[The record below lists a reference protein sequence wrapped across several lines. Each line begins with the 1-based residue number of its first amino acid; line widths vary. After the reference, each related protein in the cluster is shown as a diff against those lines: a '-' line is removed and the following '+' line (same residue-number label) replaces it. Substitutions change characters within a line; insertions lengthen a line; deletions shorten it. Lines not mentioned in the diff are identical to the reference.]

1 MQKKKSLLVLGT
13 LFSLLLSACGGGT
26 PSSSAESS
34 SSSESSSSESSS
46 GNPHDEIVLE
56 KDLNP
61 NYQFDNT
68 VTNVNGSASYEIF
81 VRSFYDADGDGIG
94 DFKGIEKKV
103 PYLADLGVK
112 TLWLMP
118 IHPSTTYHGYEVDD
132 YYGVHSDFGT
142 MDDFDSM
149 VKEARKYN
157 IDIMIDM
164 VINHSSKRISW
175 FEQSYQDYKNK
186 KTGEDSYADYYIW
199 SDNSK
204 GSGKAKYKDLWYQYP
219 TVFVSSMPKLNLASE
234 KLKNE
239 IENITK
245 HWINH
250 GVKGFRLDAAMYY
263 YGSASTASNAE
274 FLTWLE
280 ETAHKYDPE
289 FYMVSE
295 VWSSGSTVL
304 SYYQSKC
311 DSFFTFDA
319 SFQSS
324 EGISDTSFSKIL
336 GATWGRPYSGV
347 SQKWLKA
354 TEKYERKLKEANPNG
369 YSSYFLT
376 NHDGDRL
383 STFYRDEPAKLAASV
398 YMLMPGTPFMYY
410 GEEIG
415 LLGKR
420 ITSPED
426 GTDVRR
432 RLPLIWSKE
441 DKTGQCVFP
450 EPTRKDLDDG
460 KQVELGIND
469 QLEIGYSQLNHYKKL
484 INIRNKYPLFKQAK
498 FTSMYDQL
506 EKEDNYVA
514 AYKLSVGDD
523 YIIVVHNLNPYNVTM
538 KAPGTEIIEEINTI
552 QLKPSLK
559 DGVLGLGGYST
570 VIMR

>member
-13 LFSLLLSACGGGT
+13 LFSLLLTSCGGGT
-26 PSSSAESS
+26 NP

-46 GNPHDEIVLE
+46 VNPYDEIVLE

-94 DFKGIEKKV
+94 DFKGIEQKI
-103 PYLADLGVK
+103 PYLADLGIK

-132 YYGVHSDFGT
+132 YFGVHSDFGT

-149 VKEARKYN
+149 VIEARKYN

-175 FEQSYQDYKNK
+175 FEQSYQDYKNG
-186 KTGEDSYADYYIW
+186 KTGEDSYADYYFW

-234 KLKNE
+234 NLRKE
-239 IENITK
+239 IEDITK

-263 YGSASTASNAE
+263 YGSASTSSNVE

-280 ETAHKYDPE
+280 ETAHKYDPT

-295 VWSSGSTVL
+295 VWTAGSTIL
-304 SYYQSKC
+304 NYYQSKC

-319 SFQSS
+319 SLQSA
-324 EGISDTSFSKIL
+324 EGASDTSFSKIL
-336 GATWGRPYSGV
+336 GASAGRPYSGV

-354 TEKYERKLKEANPNG
+354 VEKYERKLKEANPNG

-376 NHDGDRL
+376 NHDADRL
-383 STFYRDEPAKLAASV
+383 SAYYKDESAKVAASL

-420 ITSPED
+420 RTSPDD
-426 GTDVRR
+426 GSDVRR
-432 RLPLIWSKE
+432 RLPLIWSQSDNK
-441 DKTGQCVFP
+441 GQCGFP
-450 EPTRKDLDDG
+450 DPSRKDLDDSP
-460 KQVELGIND
+460 QVELGVYD
-469 QLEIGYSQLNHYKKL
+469 QLEIGYSQINHYKKL
-484 INIRNKYPLFKQAK
+484 INVRNKYPLFKQAK
-498 FTSMYDQL
+498 FTSMYDEI
-506 EKEDNYVA
+506 EKENNYVV
-514 AYKLSVGDD
+514 AYKLSVGDE
-523 YIIVVHNLNPYNVTM
+523 YIIVVHNLNPYNVKM
-538 KAPGTEIIEEINTI
+538 KAPGNDILDEINTS
-552 QLKPSLK
+552 QLKPSLVN
-559 DGVLGLGGYST
+559 GELGLGAYST